1 MSMEKIC
8 IGKRGLHEKSDFHH
22 AIEDLNEMITS
33 DVVSEFGKELDT
45 GLIRDLIVGAPNLRK
60 ELVAMFDKQSK
71 GMIPYMKRQNEGT
84 RKEILSMLDK
94 VVNDVR
100 FCLNPFDYIPVESYF
115 IEKGEIKAKGVETI
129 FEERDSIY
137 LTNEEQKE
145 VYEKCLEVRKA
156 ADELLSMVR
165 RYKVPGGLS
174 NRTFPLDEGLNIRP
188 LAVLECH
195 SKGLFMQG

>member
-8 IGKRGLHEKSDFHH
+8 IGKRGLHEKSDFNR
-22 AIEDLNEMITS
+22 AVEDLNGMITS
-33 DVVSEFGKELDT
+33 DVISEFGENLDT
-45 GLIRDLIVGAPNLRK
+45 GLMRNLVVGAPKLRK
-60 ELVAMFDKQSK
+60 KLVTMLEKQSK
-71 GMIPYMKRQNEGT
+71 GMLPAMKRQNEETG
-84 RKEILSMLDK
+84 KEVLSMLDK

-115 IEKGEIKAKGVETI
+115 IEDGKIQAKDVEKI
-129 FEERDSIY
+129 FDERDNIY

-145 VYEKCLEVRKA
+145 VYEKCLEVRKV

-165 RYKVPGGLS
+165 KYKVPGCLGS
-174 NRTFPLDEGLNIRP
+174 RTFPLDEGLNVRP